1 MKKEP
6 RVDAYIK
13 NAQPFAQPILKHIRE
28 LVHKACPDV
37 EEKIKWSFPH
47 FDYKDGPMCSMAS
60 FKQHC
65 AFGFWK
71 AALMK
76 DADKLVEVA
85 KSEVAMGH
93 MGRITSLK
101 DLPSDKVLLGYIK
114 EAMKLN
120 EEGKKVPKKLP
131 AETVKK
137 ELVTPDYLMAALQKN
152 KKAKT
157 TFEAFSY
164 SCKKEY
170 ISWLEEAKT
179 EATRTK
185 RLTDAV
191 EWMSEGKMRH
201 WKYQK

>member
-13 NAQPFAQPILKHIRE
+13 NAQPFAQPVLKHIRE

-47 FDYKDGPMCSMAS
+47 FDYNGGPMCSMAS

-71 AALMK
+71 ATLMK
-76 DADKLVEVA
+76 DAGKLVETA

-93 MGRITSLK
+93 MGRITSLN

-114 EAMKLN
+114 EAMQLN
-120 EEGKKVPKKLP
+120 DAGIKVQKKVIPDD
-131 AETVKK
+131 KK
-137 ELVTPDYLMAALQKN
+137 ELVTPDYLIAALKKN
-152 KKAKT
+152 KKAKE

-164 SCKKEY
+164 SNKKEY
-170 ISWLEEAKT
+170 VTWLEEAKT
-179 EATRTK
+179 EATRMK
-185 RLTDAV
+185 RLTDAI
-191 EWMSEGKMRH
+191 EWMAEGKIRN
-201 WKYQK
+201 WKYLKK